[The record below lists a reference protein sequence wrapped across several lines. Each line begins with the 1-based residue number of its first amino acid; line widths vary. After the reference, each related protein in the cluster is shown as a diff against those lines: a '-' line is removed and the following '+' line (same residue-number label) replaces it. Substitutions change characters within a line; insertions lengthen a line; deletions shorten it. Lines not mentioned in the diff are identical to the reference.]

1 MWSEH
6 QVGKGRGARRHHII
20 CGTVHTRP
28 CLALNLFVRE
38 LSKRHDSCEC
48 TIRSLLERTPPCNV
62 SELVGQQDFSYFC
75 LFVLQNW
82 STVSTVCWTCR
93 HGCMPLCFIF
103 DFFLL
108 FFLHLTMEACG
119 LKRHRLWHH
128 RQLPYPMRAKP
139 HLPDAKVYA
148 NTHSFHLCVCV
159 CVYRYIYK
167 EREIF
172 MNLFFL
178 FCDESYYYETNKK
191 QFFLVEHCHVILKG
205 SV

>member
-1 MWSEH
+1 M
-6 QVGKGRGARRHHII
+6 
-20 CGTVHTRP
+20 VHTRP

-62 SELVGQQDFSYFC
+62 SELAGQQYFSYFC

-82 STVSTVCWTCR
+82 STFNCLLDMQAWMYAFVLYFRIFFFFFIWPWKFVALNVTVYDITDSSLTQWEPSLIFQTQR
-93 HGCMPLCFIF
+93 FMPIRTASIC
-103 DFFLL
+103 
-108 FFLHLTMEACG
+108 
-119 LKRHRLWHH
+119 
-128 RQLPYPMRAKP
+128 
-139 HLPDAKVYA
+139 VYA
-148 NTHSFHLCVCV
+148 

-191 QFFLVEHCHVILKG
+191 NFFLVEHCHVILKG